1 MAIQCG
7 YQQAQ
12 ADHNL
17 FTKSNGTEFT
27 ALIVYVYDIVLA
39 GNCLH
44 EIHTIKQALNSIF
57 HIKDLGPLKYFL
69 GLEVSI
75 SDAGISICQQKY
87 CLDLLSESGMLG
99 CKPSTTPMDSSL
111 RLHQDSSA
119 AMPDPLSYR
128 RLIGRLLYLTSTRLD
143 ISFLVQKLSQFMANP
158 TQIHFQ
164 ATMCVLK
171 YLKGYPSKGLLF
183 RRDSSV
189 HILGFSDADWAT
201 CTNSRRSVM
210 GYCLFIGSSL
220 VSWKTKKQHTQPIL
234 YCDNQSALHIAA
246 NPVFHERTKHLE
258 IDYYLVHEKAQTGC
272 QWAFRR
278 YLVFMEMRGLD
289 YGGS

>member
-1 MAIQCG
+1 MFTWLSLLAFMAIQCG

-39 GNCLH
+39 GNCLN

-119 AMPDPLSYR
+119 AMPDPLCYR

-143 ISFLVQKLSQFMANP
+143 ISLPVQKLSQFMANP

-183 RRDSSV
+183 RHDSSV

-201 CTNSRRSVM
+201 CTNSRQSVM
-210 GYCLFIGSSL
+210 GYFLFIGSSL
-220 VSWKTKKQHTQPIL
+220 VSWKTKKQHTVSRSSSEAE
-234 YCDNQSALHIAA
+234 YRALASTTFLLFKMPMGIQK
-246 NPVFHERTKHLE
+246 VFGVHGNERIGLWGFLE
-258 IDYYLVHEKAQTGC
+258 AQLSL
-272 QWAFRR
+272 FI
-278 YLVFMEMRGLD
+278 
-289 YGGS
+289 

>member
-1 MAIQCG
+1 M
-7 YQQAQ
+7 
-12 ADHNL
+12 
-17 FTKSNGTEFT
+17 
-27 ALIVYVYDIVLA
+27 YVYDIVLA

-75 SDAGISICQQKY
+75 SNAGISIFQQKY

-111 RLHQDSSA
+111 CLHQDSSV

-128 RLIGRLLYLTSTRLD
+128 RLIGRLLYLASTRPD
-143 ISFLVQKLSQFMANP
+143 ISFLVQQLSPFMANP

-164 ATMCVLK
+164 AAMRVLK
-171 YLKGYPSKGLLF
+171 YLKGCPSKGLIF
-183 RRDSSV
+183 RRDSLV

-201 CTNSRRSVM
+201 CTNSHRSVT
-210 GYCLFIGSSL
+210 GYCLFIGSYL
-220 VSWKTKKQHTQPIL
+220 VSWKTKKQDTVSRSSSKAEYRALASTTFELQWLIYLLSDLQISCSQQPIL
-234 YCDNQSALHIAA
+234 YCDNQSALHITA
-246 NPVFHERTKHLE
+246 NPVFHEHTKHLE
-258 IDYYLVHEKAQTGC
+258 IDCHLVREKAQTG
-272 QWAFRR
+272 
-278 YLVFMEMRGLD
+278 LMRLLPV
-289 YGGS
+289 SSSN